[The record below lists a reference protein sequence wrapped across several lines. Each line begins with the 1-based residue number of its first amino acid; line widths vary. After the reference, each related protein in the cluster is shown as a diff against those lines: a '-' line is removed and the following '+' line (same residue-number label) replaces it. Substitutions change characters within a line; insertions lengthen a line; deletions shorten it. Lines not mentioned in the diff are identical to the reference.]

1 MLTTSKSR
9 RNIFSQNPAYS
20 MLSNNTT
27 SNRFTGN
34 DPVVFRGTA
43 SAAKEAEEI
52 NLNAQRM
59 TEEIEGLQASIKQ
72 TVD

>member
-1 MLTTSKSR
+1 
-9 RNIFSQNPAYS
+9 